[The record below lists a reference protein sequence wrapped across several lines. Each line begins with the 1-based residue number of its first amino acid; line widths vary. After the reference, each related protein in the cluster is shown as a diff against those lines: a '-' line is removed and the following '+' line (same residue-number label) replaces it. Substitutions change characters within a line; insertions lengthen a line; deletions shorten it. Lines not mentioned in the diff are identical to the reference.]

1 MKVIIGVDD
10 SPHSKAALDFVRKM
24 RWPLNTR
31 IIVLSAAP
39 LEVVAYTL
47 VEAGGPSVIQEV
59 QQELVKTHEELAARV
74 ERELR
79 AAGLT
84 TMARV
89 ERGDPR
95 DVIVRVAEREHADLV
110 IVGSHGRTG
119 LPKLLMG
126 SVASHVVTHAPCPVL
141 VVKHPG
147 LSHAP

>member
-10 SPHSKAALDFVRKM
+10 SPHSKAALDWVRKM

-31 IIVLSAAP
+31 FIVLSAAP

-59 QQELVKTHEELAARV
+59 QRELVKTHEELAARV
-74 ERELR
+74 ERELQS
-79 AAGLT
+79 AGLT
-84 TMARV
+84 TVGRV

-141 VVKHPG
+141 VVKRPG
-147 LSHAP
+147 HSPEP